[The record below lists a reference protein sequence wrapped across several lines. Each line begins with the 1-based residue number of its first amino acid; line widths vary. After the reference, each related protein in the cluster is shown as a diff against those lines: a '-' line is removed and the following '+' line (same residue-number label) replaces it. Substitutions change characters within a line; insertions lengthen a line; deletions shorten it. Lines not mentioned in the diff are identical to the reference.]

1 MHIRRLM
8 PYLLLVVLL
17 PVVFIGGYVLGQA
30 EIAPLQLTGPAATT
44 PESAQESF
52 RPFWEVWQ
60 ILQAD
65 YFSQPIDND
74 ILTEGAID
82 GMLAVLDDP
91 NTRYLSPEEEESNRL
106 NFEGEFEGIGA
117 EVTIENDAIVVVAP
131 FEGSPAALAG
141 IKPGDILRQA
151 DSIELTGMD
160 LGEAA
165 KLVRGPAGSTVHLVI
180 ERDGSTFEL
189 EVVRDAI
196 NIPSVRGEVLDD
208 GIAYIRLS
216 RFSSDT
222 VDELEQVLKGILSED
237 PIGMILDL
245 RSNPGGGLSTAVDIA
260 DHFLD
265 EGPILVER
273 FGNGEEIH
281 FSAEKEG
288 LVQEIPLVL
297 LIDEGSASASEV
309 VAGSIQDRGRG
320 TLIGNTSFGKGTVQT
335 WHQLSNDGGLRVTVA
350 RWLTPN
356 GTWVHG
362 DGLVPDIT
370 IVPDE
375 SDEAIQED
383 VQLQAAIDHLLGRP
397 GVDSEGD
404 G

>member
-1 MHIRRLM
+1 MRRRRLL
-8 PYLLLVVLL
+8 PYLLLALLL
-17 PVVFIGGYVLGQA
+17 PTVFVGGYILGQS
-30 EIAPLQLTGPAATT
+30 EIAPLQLTGPAADT
-44 PESAQESF
+44 PAAAQESF

-60 ILQAD
+60 ILQTD

-117 EVTIENDAIVVVAP
+117 EVTIVDDAIVIVAP
-131 FEGSPAALAG
+131 FEGSPAAKAG
-141 IKPGDILRQA
+141 IKPGDILREA
-151 DSIELTGMD
+151 DGVELTGMD
-160 LGEAA
+160 LGDAA
-165 KLVRGPAGSTVHLVI
+165 ELVRGPAGSTVHLVV
-180 ERDGSTFEL
+180 ERNSSTFEMD
-189 EVVRDAI
+189 VVRDAI
-196 NIPSVRGEVLDD
+196 DIPSVRGEVLDE

-222 VDELEQVLKGILSED
+222 VQELEKTLHGILAED
-237 PIGMILDL
+237 PVGMILDL

-273 FGNGEEIH
+273 FGNGKEIR
-281 FSAEKEG
+281 FSADDEG
-288 LVQEIPLVL
+288 LVQEIPLVV

-320 TLIGNTSFGKGTVQT
+320 TLIGDTSFGKGTVQT
-335 WHQLSNDGGLRVTVA
+335 WHLLSNEGGLRVTVA
-350 RWLTPN
+350 RWLTPA

-370 IVPDE
+370 IDLGE
-375 SDEAIQED
+375 SDVASQDD
-383 VQLQAAIDHLLGRP
+383 VQLQAAIDYLLGKP
-397 GVDSEGD
+397 VVDSDSD